1 MGHVSLSSVTCSV
14 RMALLKMMKA
24 VTFVN
29 VAKLL
34 QNVVQMINVLN
45 LVRQTVKRT
54 VIKVDVA

>member
-1 MGHVSLSSVTCSV
+1 
-14 RMALLKMMKA
+14 MALLKMMKA